1 MKIIITESQFRSI
14 TEDQFKRSESL
25 SGKVKTLLN
34 KRSSEYDWCGGIDVD
49 VSSTIKGAG
58 WKKNDTPLLLYL
70 IKFNGY
76 DEVPYDQQKS
86 LKDEISFIH
95 SMFFPVENE
104 TVTCY
109 LATHSVFPN
118 GEIETFPCYRFPVAP
133 LVESNE
139 RTKRFLKNKLN
150 IDFGNSIKQITSSYD
165 VPMEFDECLY
175 GSSINRY
182 LNIWGPMYLFK
193 LDGVKYL
200 YQDRGEFEWFMSDD
214 CWDYVDN
221 EIPEKLGIDEMGF
234 KFSDILDMYFEED

>member
-25 SGKVKTLLN
+25 SCKIKTLLN
-34 KRSSEYDWCGGIDVD
+34 KRASEYDWCDGIDVD

-70 IKFNGY
+70 IKFDEY
-76 DEVPYDQQKS
+76 DEIPYDQQKS

-133 LVESNE
+133 LLESNE

-165 VPMEFDECLY
+165 VPFQFDECY

-182 LNIWGPMYLFK
+182 LNMWGPMYLFK
-193 LDGVKYL
+193 LDGVKYI
-200 YQDRGEFEWFMSDD
+200 YQDRGEFEFFMDEG
-214 CWDYVDN
+214 CRDYVDN

-234 KFSDILDMYFEED
+234 KFSDIVDMYFEED

>member
-14 TEDQFKRSESL
+14 TEDHFKRSESL
-25 SGKVKTLLN
+25 SGKIKTLLN
-34 KRSSEYDWCGGIDVD
+34 KMASEYDWCDGIDVD
-49 VSSTIKGAG
+49 VSSTIKGSG

-76 DEVPYDQQKS
+76 DEIPYDQQKS
-86 LKDEISFIH
+86 LKDAISDIH

-104 TVTCY
+104 KVTCY

-133 LVESNE
+133 LLESNE

-165 VPMEFDECLY
+165 VPFQFDECLY

-182 LNIWGPMYLFK
+182 LNIWGPMYLFEF
-193 LDGVKYL
+193 DGKKYL
-200 YQDRGEFEWFMSDD
+200 YQDRGEFEWFMSAD

-234 KFSDILDMYFEED
+234 RFSDILDMYFEED